1 MRNPPQNKI
10 ELSQR
15 AQALAGMT
23 LGELAHMANRIVP
36 IDLKRD
42 KGWVGQLIEWHLGAN
57 AGSAPTPDFA
67 HLGIELKTLPIG
79 DNLQPLESTFVCVAP
94 LLKVQGLQWE
104 NSYLR
109 HKLATVLWVPV
120 QGERAIPI
128 AERQVGTPFFWQ
140 PSQHEELKMQ
150 QDWEELMD
158 MIVLGQVENIT
169 ARHGEVL
176 QLRPKGANGQALTQ
190 AYGANG
196 DIILT
201 RPRGF
206 YLKRCFT
213 AEILKR
219 FFSL

>member
-1 MRNPPQNKI
+1 MRTPPHDKT
-10 ELSQR
+10 ELTQR

-23 LGELAHMANRIVP
+23 LGELAHIAHRAVP
-36 IDLKRD
+36 VDLKRD

-57 AGSAPTPDFA
+57 AGSAPTPDFV

-79 DNLQPLESTFVCVAP
+79 VHLQPLESTFVCVAP
-94 LLKVQGLQWE
+94 LLKVQGLQWQ

-120 QGERAIPI
+120 EGERSIPI

-140 PSQHEELKMQ
+140 PNKVEEMKMQ

-169 ARHGEVL
+169 ARHGDVL

-196 DIILT
+196 NIILT

-206 YLKRCFT
+206 YLKRSFT
-213 AEILKR
+213 AEILKNV
-219 FFSL
+219 FFL